1 MTKKLLEIDKH
12 PTLNEYLL
20 LQKVLI
26 KNQDISLRLKQIKK
40 LIKNRISYNKINS
53 LLSYLDYT
61 GKIIHGSKG
70 FQWIYNDNKNLN
82 NMIKRDFEV

>member
-1 MTKKLLEIDKH
+1 MAKKLLKIDKY

-26 KNQDISLRLKQIKK
+26 KNQDIPLRLKQIKK
-40 LIKNRISYNKINS
+40 LIKNKISYNKVNS

-70 FQWIYNDNKNLN
+70 FQWIYNDNRNLKS
-82 NMIKRDFEV
+82 MIKKGFGV

>member
-61 GKIIHGSKG
+61 GKIIHSSKG